1 MSSILTNI
9 GALSALKT
17 LRRVNS
23 DLDATM
29 SEIGTGKRV
38 SNASKNAAVWAVS
51 KTMESDVKGFQKISD
66 SLGMAQATLSVAR
79 QGAETLS
86 DLLTDLKGKIVVAHQ
101 DNIDRDKVQADVDA
115 LRNQISA
122 VVEATQ
128 FNGQNLLKNDSD
140 EAGSGTINILASIA
154 RSGTGVKTT
163 DITLKRQDLRTD
175 AAVVAASG
183 GTYVAGAVQATLNA
197 TQSATIDVSGLT
209 VSTGTA
215 FGLSVFGTDADGSGF
230 DQAAYRTSA
239 AGAETQSEMAAG
251 TLAYVAREGDRMSD
265 VVTGLGR
272 RWEAYANAN
281 GIDASVLS
289 MSFKG
294 TNIIAS
300 SDVSSASDTL
310 QVSVNTVSANA
321 GNTTGGELG
330 DIASLD
336 VTTASGA
343 ADALGRVDVMIEAA
357 VDAAAEI
364 GSVQG
369 RLGTQASF
377 TSKLIDSFNT
387 GIGSLVDANL
397 EETSARQQAL
407 QVQQQLAVQALSIA
421 NQAPQ
426 SLLSLFR

>member
-79 QGAETLS
+79 QGAESLS
-86 DLLTDLKGKIVVAHQ
+86 DLLTDLKGKIVVAQQ
-101 DNIDRDKVQADVDA
+101 DNIDRDKVQADVEA
-115 LRNQISA
+115 LRNQITA

-128 FNGQNLLKNDSD
+128 FNGQNLLKNDRD
-140 EAGSGTINILASIA
+140 DAGSGTIRILASLA
-154 RSGTGVKTT
+154 RNSASVQTT
-163 DITLKRQDLRTD
+163 DITLKRQDLRTS

-183 GTYVAGAVQATLNA
+183 GTYAAGAAQATLNA
-197 TQSATIDVSGLT
+197 TQSATIDVSGLAVT
-209 VSTGTA
+209 TGTA

-230 DQAAYRTSA
+230 DQVAYRTSA
-239 AGAETQSEMAAG
+239 AGAETQAEMAAG
-251 TLAYVAREGDRMSD
+251 TLAYVAREGDSMSD
-265 VVTGLGR
+265 VVSGLGR

-281 GIDASVLS
+281 GIDASVLA

-294 TNIIAS
+294 TDIVVS
-300 SDVSSASDTL
+300 SDVSTASDTL
-310 QVSVNTVSANA
+310 QVSVNTLGADA

-330 DIASLD
+330 DIASID
-336 VTTASGA
+336 VTTAAGA

-369 RLGTQASF
+369 RLTTQESF
-377 TSKLIDSFNT
+377 TSQLIDSFNT
-387 GIGSLVDANL
+387 GIGALVDANL